1 MRYTCGHIHSVPILR
16 QEVLYFRAAKITKN
30 ADFDKSEYS
39 RYGVRFDTRGSF
51 LLSGCS
57 GFGKNVIVSVAD
69 MSSSVYV
76 ANRKDVLILG
86 KGPTHELDDTK
97 LIHRK
102 NVL

>member
-1 MRYTCGHIHSVPILR
+1 M
-16 QEVLYFRAAKITKN
+16 
-30 ADFDKSEYS
+30 
-39 RYGVRFDTRGSF
+39 
-51 LLSGCS
+51 LSGCS